1 MTPPRRC
8 CELTAREVAK
18 RVREEVVLEQLMELL
33 EDSDPQD
40 RRHLARTVQELI
52 REKAPDT
59 DQADALLSSYGK
71 RLGDEWD
78 KSGSNVVSMKMR
90 RHRTAQALQDLLRS
104 PRQVNVVLAD
114 MKSRGISNSE
124 TYNAARELGVEMRN
138 GTWKLR

>member
-1 MTPPRRC
+1 MSRKC

-18 RVREEVVLEQLMELL
+18 RVREEVVLEQLHELL

-40 RRHLARTVQELI
+40 RKRLAGEVRDVVRELM
-52 REKAPDT
+52 PQT
-59 DQADALLSSYGK
+59 GFADALLSSYGK

-78 KSGSNVVSMKMR
+78 KSGSNVVSMRMR
-90 RHRTAQALQDLLRS
+90 RDRTAQALQDLLRS